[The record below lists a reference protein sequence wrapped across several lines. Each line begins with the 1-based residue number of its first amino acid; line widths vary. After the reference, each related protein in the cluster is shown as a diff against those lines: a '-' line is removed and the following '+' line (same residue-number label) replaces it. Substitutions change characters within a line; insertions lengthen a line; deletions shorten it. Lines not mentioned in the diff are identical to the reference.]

1 MAPRI
6 IECVQ
11 GTPEWHTAKLGIP
24 SASCFSDILAKGE
37 GKTRK
42 SYLYQL
48 AAEIITGEPGENFTS
63 QAMERGKVM
72 EDEARNL
79 YAFVHKAPLQR
90 VGFVRNGNVGASPD
104 SLIGSDGGLEIK
116 TNKGEL
122 HIDILFKNEVPGKH
136 MAQLQGNLWVTERD
150 WWDLVIYWPKMP
162 LFVKRVRPDKAYIAN
177 LKSEVDK
184 FNDELAAVVERVS
197 RYGKEPIAA

>member
-6 IECVQ
+6 IECEQ
-11 GTPEWHTAKLGIP
+11 GTPEWYAARLGIP
-24 SASCFSDILAKGE
+24 TASCFSDILAKGE

-48 AAEIITGEPGENFTS
+48 AAEIITGEPGESFTS

-79 YAFVHKAPLQR
+79 YAFVKGTPLTR
-90 VGFVRNGNVGASPD
+90 VGFVENGGIGASPD

-116 TNKGEL
+116 TTNGEL
-122 HIDILFKNEVPGKH
+122 LVDILFKDEVPGKH
-136 MAQLQGNLWVTERD
+136 VAQLQGNLWVTERD

-162 LFVKRVRPDKAYIAN
+162 LFVKRVRPDKAYIAT
-177 LKSEVDK
+177 LKSEVARFSD
-184 FNDELAAVVERVS
+184 DLAATVERL
-197 RYGKEPIAA
+197 RTYGNEPT